1 MPKSTRYETTDASG
15 LMKLTRQK
23 PRPPQPSRRVAA
35 RRGVTTCLPPPTG
48 TFRDSKQGSDTKSG
62 FLLAGFL
69 LACLPPPTDTFRDSK
84 QGSDTKS
91 GFLLAFVYTPA
102 KDHLGGDAFTHLADD
117 RQSSNNRS
125 APATVRLV
133 VEKESD
139 VAVAVTALRESL
151 VSGAPAREAFRVTV
165 TTPRWRPCRS

>member
-23 PRPPQPSRRVAA
+23 PRPPAAKPPCGCAA
-35 RRGVTTCLPPPTG
+35 RRHHLPTPPTD
-48 TFRDSKQGSDTKSG
+48 TFQGSKQGSDKKSG
-62 FLLAGFL
+62 FLLGFGAASSSAYPRERAPSEVARKVSIKS
-69 LACLPPPTDTFRDSK
+69 LALCTNNF
-84 QGSDTKS
+84 
-91 GFLLAFVYTPA
+91 
-102 KDHLGGDAFTHLADD
+102 GGDAFTYLADD
-117 RQSSNNRS
+117 RQSSNTRS

-133 VEKESD
+133 VEEESD

-151 VSGAPAREAFRVTV
+151 VSRAPAREAFRVTV